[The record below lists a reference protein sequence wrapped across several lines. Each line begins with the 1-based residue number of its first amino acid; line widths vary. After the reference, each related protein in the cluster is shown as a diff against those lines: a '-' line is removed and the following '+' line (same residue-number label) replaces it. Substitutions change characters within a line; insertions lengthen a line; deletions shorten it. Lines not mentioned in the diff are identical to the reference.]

1 MDTAQGTHW
10 HGGRRTEGYAPHT
23 SALAVAHAPPGT
35 GLISELFPGLV
46 KLVIVETY
54 FLCQSKQNGK
64 GSKLILN
71 LKF

>member
-10 HGGRRTEGYAPHT
+10 HGGRRTQGYAPHT

-35 GLISELFPGLV
+35 GFISELFPGLV

-54 FLCQSKQNGK
+54 FLFGEFSYKWRK
-64 GSKLILN
+64 GRGSR
-71 LKF
+71 